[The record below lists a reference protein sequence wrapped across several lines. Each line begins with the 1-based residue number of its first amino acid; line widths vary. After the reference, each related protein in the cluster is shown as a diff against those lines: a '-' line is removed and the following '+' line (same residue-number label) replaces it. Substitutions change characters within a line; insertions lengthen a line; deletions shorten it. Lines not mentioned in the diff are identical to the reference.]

1 MLHSPHI
8 LSYSYDSIPDAQT
21 MASKQVQ
28 PGYDEVT
35 QKTEWSH
42 SQSSINNE
50 DKTEDEVLDDSS
62 FYEEFPEDNTQG
74 NI

>member
-1 MLHSPHI
+1 MELVDMLHSPHI

-35 QKTEWSH
+35 QKT
-42 SQSSINNE
+42 
-50 DKTEDEVLDDSS
+50 K
-62 FYEEFPEDNTQG
+62 
-74 NI
+74 